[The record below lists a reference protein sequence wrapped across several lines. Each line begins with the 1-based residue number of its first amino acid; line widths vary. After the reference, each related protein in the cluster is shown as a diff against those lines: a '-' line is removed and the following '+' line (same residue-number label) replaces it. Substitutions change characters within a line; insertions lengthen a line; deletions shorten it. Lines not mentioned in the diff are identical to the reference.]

1 MTRLISMIENLV
13 SIIKKTMSP
22 YEIMQLRTLGYL
34 TFIFPAQPPHE
45 QAGEM
50 NTLMC
55 TLKALFCT
63 WSIEILGLMG
73 QPP

>member
-1 MTRLISMIENLV
+1 
-13 SIIKKTMSP
+13 
-22 YEIMQLRTLGYL
+22 MQLRTLGYL

-45 QAGEM
+45 QADEM

-63 WSIEILGLMG
+63 WMPLRSIEVLGLMG